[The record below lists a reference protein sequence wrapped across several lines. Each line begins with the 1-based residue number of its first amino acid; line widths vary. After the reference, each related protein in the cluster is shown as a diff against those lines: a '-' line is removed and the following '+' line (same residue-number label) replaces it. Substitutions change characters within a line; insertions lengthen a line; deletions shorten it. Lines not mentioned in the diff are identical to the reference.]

1 MLGGV
6 LETSKQQLNEL
17 LQLCL
22 LGEGCDISGTLAD
35 IETTQQLKQR
45 IALLYLAEQH
55 SSSPNSLL

>member
-1 MLGGV
+1 MLRAV

-22 LGEGCDISGTLAD
+22 LAEGCDIHGTLAV

-45 IALLYLAEQH
+45 IVLLYLAE
-55 SSSPNSLL
+55 